1 MNARPRMSPFAL
13 ALLAQALV
21 LGWLLS
27 QPLYWA
33 FHFEYALAAN
43 LAVLLVGGAGA
54 IGALSHPRP
63 LFSEI
68 ARAGGR
74 ILASLAIAFVLP
86 LLAQVVV
93 GSCDVGEGIAWFA
106 LIPGVGSVL
115 VLGEVLCLR
124 ALGASRRR
132 MLILH
137 VLVILGAALVMGAR
151 AYFGLS
157 FRLYNV
163 FLGYW
168 PGVLYDEFVP
178 IELPILIARAQALLL
193 ATGLIALGGGIV
205 LRRHLPRIAGV
216 ALLAL
221 FALSFVQAARVGI
234 HPWRAPWQRNWAS
247 PSRAVT

>member
-1 MNARPRMSPFAL
+1 MSPFAL

-115 VLGEVLCLR
+115 ALGEVLCLR